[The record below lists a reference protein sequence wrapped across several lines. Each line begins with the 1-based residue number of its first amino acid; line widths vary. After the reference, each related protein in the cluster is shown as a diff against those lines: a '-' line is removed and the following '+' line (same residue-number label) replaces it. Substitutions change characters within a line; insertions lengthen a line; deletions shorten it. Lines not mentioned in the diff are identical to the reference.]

1 MGKNEKTP
9 ITVNDKEYIIEDMT
23 DGQKILLN
31 HVNDLG
37 RKMDNA
43 RFNLD
48 QLAVGRDAFVAR
60 LADSLENPEEAE
72 AEEEKATLH
81 SIVMSLIDKKK
92 ANGK

>member
-9 ITVNDKEYIIEDMT
+9 ITVNDTEYFVEDMT
-23 DGQKILLN
+23 DKQKAYLN

-48 QLAVGRDAFVAR
+48 QLAIGREKFVEL
-60 LADSLENPEEAE
+60 LADALENPAEVEEAE
-72 AEEEKATLH
+72 AAE
-81 SIVMSLIDKKK
+81 
-92 ANGK
+92 